1 MNEEEKIETLY
12 VWLLYDEQITMTF
25 IGYDHVRR
33 TSKAYTSTDHEKIET
48 LANKIAQ
55 QKGLLI
61 SIN

>member
-1 MNEEEKIETLY
+1 MEKRNKEELLY
-12 VWLLYDEQITMTF
+12 VWLLYDDDISMTF

-33 TSKAYTSTDHEKIET
+33 TSKAYSSTDHNKIES
-48 LANKIAQ
+48 LANKIAK